1 VHDLVRAVYDYVRN
15 YNRKPQP
22 WVASASRIIR
32 KVNRYKET
40 SETEDQ
46 SSFFSFRGFP
56 KPRNNCFLRFLVSL
70 QSFNLSSDRVSP

>member
-1 VHDLVRAVYDYVRN
+1 MHDLVRAVYDYVGN

-40 SETEDQ
+40 SETED
-46 SSFFSFRGFP
+46 
-56 KPRNNCFLRFLVSL
+56 
-70 QSFNLSSDRVSP
+70 